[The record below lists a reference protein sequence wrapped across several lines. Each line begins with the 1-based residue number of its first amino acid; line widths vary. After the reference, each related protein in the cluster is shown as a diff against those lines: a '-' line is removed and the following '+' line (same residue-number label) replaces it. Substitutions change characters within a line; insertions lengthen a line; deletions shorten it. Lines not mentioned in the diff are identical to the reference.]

1 MLSGLIQAILDEV
14 SSAFVLMVVLFVG
27 ILLISAMVNALGDP
41 YGIVESF
48 KTAIMLI
55 LVIPPGLGILGYVIY
70 KVATSR

>member
-14 SSAFVLMVVLFVG
+14 SSAFVLMVVLFVE

-41 YGIVESF
+41 YGVVESF

-55 LVIPPGLGILGYVIY
+55 LVIC
-70 KVATSR
+70 

>member
-41 YGIVESF
+41 YGVVESF

-55 LVIPPGLGILGYVIY
+55 LAIPFGIGILVYVIC
-70 KVATSR
+70 KISNSH